1 MKNRKILGSGY
12 AVGKEIVSNEDF
24 EKILDTSDEWISS
37 RTGIKTRRVSPDE
50 NSSDLGYRAALM
62 AIEEANISK
71 EDIDLIIV
79 ATITP
84 DNITPSCASLIQD
97 KLGLNEQTI
106 MAFDMSAACTGF
118 VYALQ
123 TASYML
129 SDYKCALVIG
139 VDVNSKLMDYTD
151 RNTSILFGD
160 GAGAVIM
167 KQENC
172 NNVMYH
178 YANSTGD
185 HEGFLQGSGLVLP
198 KPLQNGSRE
207 VGFLKQNGSEVFRF
221 AVKALEEAVIEVLKK
236 AGKDLDEID
245 YIIPHQANIRIIRNV
260 AKRMKLS
267 DDKFYTNLDK
277 YGNTSGGS
285 IPIALAEAMKE
296 NIIKP
301 GMKIIMVGFGGGF
314 TYAASYIEL

>member
-1 MKNRKILGSGY
+1 MKHRKIVGSGY
-12 AVGKEIVSNEDF
+12 ALGKECITNEDF
-24 EKILDTSDEWISS
+24 EKILDTSDEWITT

-50 NSSDLGYRAALM
+50 NSSDLGYRAACM
-62 AIEEANISK
+62 AIENANIKK
-71 EDIDLIIV
+71 EEIDLIIV

-84 DNITPSCASLIQD
+84 DNITPSCACLIQD

-106 MAFDMSAACTGF
+106 MAFDISAACTGF

-123 TASYML
+123 SAAYML
-129 SDYKCALVIG
+129 SDYTCALIIG
-139 VDVNSKLMDYTD
+139 VDVNSKIMDYSD

-160 GAGAVIM
+160 GAGAVVM
-167 KQENC
+167 KTQDCANE
-172 NNVMYH
+172 MYH
-178 YANSTGD
+178 YANSSGD
-185 HEGFLQGSGLVLP
+185 HEGFLIGSGLSLP
-198 KPLQNGSRE
+198 HPLRNGNRE
-207 VGFLKQNGSEVFRF
+207 IGFLKQNGSEVFRF
-221 AVKALEEAVIEVLKK
+221 AVRALEEAVVEVLKK
-236 AGKDLDEID
+236 AGKTLDEVD

-267 DDKFYTNLDK
+267 EDMFYTNLSH

-285 IPIALAEAMKE
+285 IPIALAEAMEKK
-296 NIIKP
+296 IVKP

>member
-1 MKNRKILGSGY
+1 MKNRKLLGSGY

-24 EKILDTSDEWISS
+24 EKILDTSDEWITS
-37 RTGIKTRRVSPDE
+37 RTGIKTRRISPDE

-106 MAFDMSAACTGF
+106 MAFDMSAACSGF

-129 SDYKCALVIG
+129 SDYTCALVIG

-167 KQENC
+167 KQEECTNE
-172 NNVMYH
+172 MYH

-198 KPLQNGSRE
+198 QPLQNGSRE

-221 AVKALEEAVIEVLKK
+221 AVKALEEAVVEVLAK
-236 AGKDLDEID
+236 AGKDVDEID
-245 YIIPHQANIRIIRNV
+245 YIIPHQANIRIIHNV

-267 DDKFYTNLDK
+267 NDKFYTNLDK

-301 GMKIIMVGFGGGF
+301 GMKIVMVGFGGGF